1 MSEQNNINTG
11 NTVLDSKVKEWLKWD
26 KVCRILLLVDFYIFI
41 CLAMKAQ
48 YTFFLRLVFQIA
60 KSQCV

>member
-48 YTFFLRLVFQIA
+48 YTFFFKAGVPN
-60 KSQCV
+60 C